1 MSCRGVSAVSVGF
14 GGGMSGGMS
23 VGIALGMSVGM
34 VVGMVVGID
43 EGITLATAAALLL
56 PNVSVVASQPT
67 TCDTNSSRAQRPKRG
82 ARTACMALSVAGP
95 FNRTRDA
102 GLIRPRPR
110 KRRPQT

>member
-1 MSCRGVSAVSVGF
+1 MTHQLIERTVREWVG
-14 GGGMSGGMS
+14 
-23 VGIALGMSVGM
+23 A
-34 VVGMVVGID
+34 
-43 EGITLATAAALLL
+43 
-56 PNVSVVASQPT
+56 N
-67 TCDTNSSRAQRPKRG
+67 PKRG